1 MLKFFTAMTTA
12 TLSLSAATLQ
22 TGMSAPTFQA
32 VDQNGKTIR
41 LSDYKGSRTVV
52 LYFYP
57 KDGTPGCTSEACSL
71 RDGYEAILAT
81 GAVVLGVSADDQA
94 SHAAFSQKYSL
105 PFSLLAD
112 PERKIIEAY
121 GVKVPIVGVAKRWTF
136 IIDKQ
141 GVIQRIISDVD
152 TQKHDQQVLAQLK
165 GL

>member
-1 MLKFFTAMTTA
+1 MFRTLPML
-12 TLSLSAATLQ
+12 LAATLALQ
-22 TGMSAPTFQA
+22 GAELKPGMAAPQFEA
-32 VDQNGKTIR
+32 PDQSGKTIR
-41 LSDYKGSRTVV
+41 LADYRGSKTVV

-94 SHAAFSQKYSL
+94 SHAAFAGKYNL

-112 PERKIIEAY
+112 PDRRIIESY
-121 GVKVPIVGVAKRWTF
+121 GVKMALLGIAKRWTF

-141 GVIQRIISDVD
+141 GVIRDIISDVD
-152 TQKHDQQVLAQLK
+152 TGKHDQQVLAKLK